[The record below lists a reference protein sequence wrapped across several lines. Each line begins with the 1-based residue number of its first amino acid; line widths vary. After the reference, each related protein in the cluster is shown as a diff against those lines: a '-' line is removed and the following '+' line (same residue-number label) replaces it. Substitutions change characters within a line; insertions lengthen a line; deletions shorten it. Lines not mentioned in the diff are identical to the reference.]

1 MNITLFCIDIWHKLV
16 KSFNDRMRQKQL
28 AIITINVQI
37 TRLGI
42 ISLQFFNNE
51 YVQRM
56 VENLDEIIQRAE
68 APYVRVN
75 NRDIFLQSDK
85 LFSTSITH
93 VSYFN
98 FTHLRPY
105 ISVRGPV
112 KVPNIALDAKLVT

>member
-1 MNITLFCIDIWHKLV
+1 MCWYRYHD
-16 KSFNDRMRQKQL
+16 S
-28 AIITINVQI
+28 NVEQSREVA
-37 TRLGI
+37 TPP
-42 ISLQFFNNE
+42 NNLPSSNT
-51 YVQRM
+51 
-56 VENLDEIIQRAE
+56 ENLGEIIQRAE

-105 ISVRGPV
+105 MSVRGPV